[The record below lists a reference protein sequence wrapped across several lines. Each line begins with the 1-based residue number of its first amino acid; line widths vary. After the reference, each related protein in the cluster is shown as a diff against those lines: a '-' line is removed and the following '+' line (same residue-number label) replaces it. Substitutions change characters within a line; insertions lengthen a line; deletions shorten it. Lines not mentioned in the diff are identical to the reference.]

1 MLRAIRSYECG
12 IASEF
17 MSRIVSCDSEDLIL
31 VDEDDNELGH
41 LSKQECHD
49 GEGILHRAFSLFV
62 FNSDGRL
69 LLQRR
74 SETKRLWPMYW
85 SNSCCSHPRQGE
97 SMEVATRR
105 RLDEELGIAAELEYI
120 YKFSYQAR
128 FGDLGSENELCSVY
142 LGRTD
147 QEYSANANEI
157 AEARYI
163 SRESLDRELLAD
175 PDAFTPW
182 FRMEWESLNSDYADR
197 LASYAE

>member
-1 MLRAIRSYECG
+1 
-12 IASEF
+12 
-17 MSRIVSCDSEDLIL
+17 
-31 VDEDDNELGH
+31 
-41 LSKQECHD
+41 
-49 GEGILHRAFSLFV
+49 
-62 FNSDGRL
+62 
-69 LLQRR
+69 
-74 SETKRLWPMYW
+74 
-85 SNSCCSHPRQGE
+85 
-97 SMEVATRR
+97 MEVATRR